1 MVANEGIIISLK
13 DVLTHISNSDS
24 KKLRIKG
31 LEFAM
36 EWLADIE
43 MDFTKAEKGL
53 KAELANKPK
62 EADKF
67 IEQILDDLDS
77 VEYEEE

>member
-1 MVANEGIIISLK
+1 MVGNEGIIISLK
-13 DVLTHISNSDS
+13 NVLTRILNS
-24 KKLRIKG
+24 KNKNLRKRG
-31 LEFAM
+31 LEFEM

-53 KAELANKPK
+53 KAEISNKPK

-67 IEQILDDLDS
+67 IEQILDDLDK
-77 VEYEEE
+77 VEYEE